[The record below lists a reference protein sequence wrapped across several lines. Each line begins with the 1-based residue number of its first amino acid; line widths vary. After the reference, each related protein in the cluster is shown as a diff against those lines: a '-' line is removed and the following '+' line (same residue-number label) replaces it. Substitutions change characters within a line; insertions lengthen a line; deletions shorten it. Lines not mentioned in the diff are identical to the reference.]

1 MSAFIQEGCFT
12 CFYTEVVKVVSWWT
26 HRELILWFT
35 FLRQTKSTGR
45 FIVQRVAF
53 IGEDM
58 WLRQTTVPPYLKDSP
73 AALMLLGYYPDGV
86 GISATD
92 PIMHTKKSKP
102 TGECVCVSGV
112 LSACPVCSCGVRAS
126 IADDVLSCIPQN
138 PNLLVSVSVCQ
149 VSCLLVQFVLL
160 GSSSFHV
167 GTSITDNVL
176 SCDPKNPI
184 LLVSVSVR

>member
-1 MSAFIQEGCFT
+1 M
-12 CFYTEVVKVVSWWT
+12 
-26 HRELILWFT
+26 
-35 FLRQTKSTGR
+35 
-45 FIVQRVAF
+45 QRVAF

-112 LSACPVCSCGVRAS
+112 LSACPVCSCGVGTN

-149 VSCLLVQFVLL
+149 MSCLLVQFVLL
-160 GSSSFHV
+160 GCCSCGV
-167 GTSITDNVL
+167 GTNITDDVL
-176 SCDPKNPI
+176 SCTPKNPN
-184 LLVSVSVR
+184 LLVSVSVCQVSSLLVQCVLLGCCSCGGGPNITDDVLS